1 MSKISQCRPVLLTF
15 LLVFCAAANSPN
27 EPAKEG
33 ISKLLVSPELLKDSD
48 LKVLWQTELPLVP
61 KETLQHLTIIGGNIY
76 ALSTR
81 NYIICMNGQT
91 GAVIFSRPLTQPGL
105 PVVGFDLY
113 KNELITIAGNE
124 LLRINAA
131 TGAEIG
137 KQRLDFG
144 ITCPAAR
151 NSSYFYVAATN
162 NRLRA
167 LRAEDNVLAFEAV
180 AANVSKITS
189 VIADE
194 NYVVF
199 ATDTGNIISIKP
211 NTPEKLWQF
220 DAQDG
225 AARPMIKDANSLFV
239 AGKDTN
245 VYKLDILTG
254 NLIWKCQTDAIL
266 EKGPR
271 VTSETVYQYARGK
284 GVTAIDK
291 NSGQKLWELNDA
303 VDLLAEAKGKSYLIT
318 AGGELVAMN
327 GKNAKKL
334 YSVKLGNALKNAANV
349 TNSKIYIADGIGRI
363 ACLKPIE

>member
-1 MSKISQCRPVLLTF
+1 LLF
-15 LLVFCAAANSPN
+15 SLVFCMAVNSPA
-27 EPAKEG
+27 EPLNEG
-33 ISKLLVSPELLKDSD
+33 ISRGLVSPQLLKDTD
-48 LKVLWQTELPLVP
+48 LKILWQTELPLVP
-61 KETLQHLTIIGGNIY
+61 TENLRQLTIIGGNIY
-76 ALSTR
+76 ALSSR
-81 NYIICMNGQT
+81 NYIVCLNGDT
-91 GAVIFSRPLTQPGL
+91 GTVIFSKPLAQAGL
-105 PVVGFDLY
+105 PIVGLELY
-113 KNELITIAGNE
+113 KDELFSIAGND
-124 LLRINAA
+124 LLQINAA
-131 TGAEIG
+131 TGVEIG
-137 KQRLDFG
+137 KKRLDFG
-144 ITCPAAR
+144 ITCPPAR
-151 NSSYFYVAATN
+151 NSSYFYVATIE

-167 LRAEDNVLAFEAV
+167 LRAEDKVLAFETV

-194 NYVVF
+194 NYVTF
-199 ATDTGNIISIKP
+199 AAAAGNIISIRP
-211 NTPEKLWQF
+211 NSPEKLWQF
-220 DAQDG
+220 DALDSI
-225 AARPMIKDANSLFV
+225 ADPMIKNANSLFV
-239 AGKDTN
+239 ASKDTN

-254 NLIWKCQTDAIL
+254 NLIWKYQTGAML
-266 EKGPR
+266 ENGPR